1 MQMLMLRKEWIKSG
15 RLSVMIKTK
24 TTRPI
29 GQQPK
34 VNSSKDINRK
44 AAMIVKMMSTT
55 NTTLRRKVEVT
66 ALVMKKAKAMTMTY
80 LAVGK
85 EKSAIVDAMNR

>member
-1 MQMLMLRKEWIKSG
+1 MQMLMLHKEWIKSG

-24 TTRPI
+24 TTKPI

-34 VNSSKDINRK
+34 VNSRKDINRK

-66 ALVMKKAKAMTMTY
+66 ALVMKKAKAMTVTY
-80 LAVGK
+80 LVAGK
-85 EKSAIVDAMNR
+85 EKSAIVVAMNR